1 MKKFPN
7 HVAII
12 MDGNTRWAE
21 NNNLDKNDGHKEGVK
36 KARLAVEFFLE
47 NKIKNLTLFAFS
59 TENWGRQRKEVKA
72 LLKLFLEAIN
82 EQTPDL
88 IKNKVKLNFIGD
100 ISRFDK
106 VLINKMKSSQIK
118 TSKYDS
124 KMSLNIAIS
133 YGGRWDIEQA
143 LKSIVKDTL
152 KRKIKIKN
160 IDESLITDYLSTSL
174 IPDPDLIIRSAGEQR
189 ISNFFL
195 WQAAYSEIY
204 FLKKLWPDFN
214 EGDFEKA
221 LDEYARRKRKFGV
234 KTGN

>member
-1 MKKFPN
+1 MKKLPN

-21 NNNLDKNDGHKEGVK
+21 NKNLDKNDGHKEGVK
-36 KARLAVEFFLE
+36 KARLAVEFFL
-47 NKIKNLTLFAFS
+47 K
-59 TENWGRQRKEVKA
+59 KEVKA

-106 VLINKMKSSQIK
+106 VLINKIKSSQIK

-143 LKSIVKDTL
+143 LKSIVKDIS

-189 ISNFFL
+189 TMADL
-195 WQAAYSEIY
+195 
-204 FLKKLWPDFN
+204 PV
-214 EGDFEKA
+214 FE
-221 LDEYARRKRKFGV
+221 R
-234 KTGN
+234 

>member
-59 TENWGRQRKEVKA
+59 TENWGRQRKEVKG

-143 LKSIVKDTL
+143 LKSIAKDIS
-152 KRKIKIKN
+152 KKKIKIKN

-221 LDEYARRKRKFGV
+221 LDEYALRKRKFGV

>member
-1 MKKFPN
+1 MRKLPN

-59 TENWGRQRKEVKA
+59 TENWGREKKEVKA

-88 IKNKVKLNFIGD
+88 IKNKVKLNFIGE

-106 VLINKMKSSQIK
+106 ALINKIKSSQIK
-118 TSKYDS
+118 TSKYVS
-124 KMSLNIAIS
+124 KMNLNIAIS

-143 LKSIVKDTL
+143 LKSIVKDIL
-152 KRKIKIKN
+152 KRKIKVKN
-160 IDESLITDYLSTSL
+160 IDESLIANYLSTSL

-189 ISNFFL
+189 ISNFYL

-204 FLKKLWPDFN
+204 FSKKLWPDFN
-214 EGDFEKA
+214 ERDFKKA
-221 LDEYARRKRKFGV
+221 LDEYAQRKRKFGV

>member
-1 MKKFPN
+1 MRKLPN

-59 TENWGRQRKEVKA
+59 TENWGREKKEVKA

-88 IKNKVKLNFIGD
+88 IKNKVKLNFIGE

-106 VLINKMKSSQIK
+106 ALINKIKSSQTK
-118 TSKYDS
+118 TSKYVS

-143 LKSIVKDTL
+143 LKSIVKDIL
-152 KRKIKIKN
+152 KRKIKVKN
-160 IDESLITDYLSTSL
+160 IDESLIDNYLSTSL

-204 FLKKLWPDFN
+204 FSKKLWPDFN
-214 EGDFEKA
+214 ERDFKKA
-221 LDEYARRKRKFGV
+221 LDEYAKRKRKFGV

>member
-1 MKKFPN
+1 MKKLPN

-21 NNNLDKNDGHKEGVK
+21 NKNLDKNDGHKEGVK

-59 TENWGRQRKEVKA
+59 TENWGRQKKEVKA

-106 VLINKMKSSQIK
+106 VLINKIKSSQIK

-143 LKSIVKDTL
+143 LKSIVKDIL

-174 IPDPDLIIRSAGEQR
+174 IPDPDLIIRSAGEHR
-189 ISNFFL
+189 MSNFFL

-214 EGDFEKA
+214 EADFEEA
-221 LDEYARRKRKFGV
+221 LDEYALRKRKFGV

>member
-1 MKKFPN
+1 MKKLPN

-21 NNNLDKNDGHKEGVK
+21 NKNLNKNDGHKEGVK

-59 TENWGRQRKEVKA
+59 TENWGRQRKEVKG

-106 VLINKMKSSQIK
+106 VLINKIKSSQIK

-143 LKSIVKDTL
+143 LKSIVKDIS

-221 LDEYARRKRKFGV
+221 LDEYALRKRKFGV

>member
-1 MKKFPN
+1 MRKLPN

-21 NNNLDKNDGHKEGVK
+21 NNNLDKNDGHKEGVN

-59 TENWGRQRKEVKA
+59 TENWGREKKEVKA

-88 IKNKVKLNFIGD
+88 IKNKVKLNFIGE

-106 VLINKMKSSQIK
+106 ALINKIKSSQTK
-118 TSKYDS
+118 TSKYVS

-143 LKSIVKDTL
+143 LKSIVKDIL
-152 KRKIKIKN
+152 KRKIKVKN
-160 IDESLITDYLSTSL
+160 IDETLIANYLSTSS

-189 ISNFFL
+189 ISNFYL

-204 FLKKLWPDFN
+204 FSKKLWPDFN
-214 EGDFEKA
+214 ERDFKKA
-221 LDEYARRKRKFGV
+221 LDEYAKRKRKFGV

>member
-1 MKKFPN
+1 MKKLPN

-21 NNNLDKNDGHKEGVK
+21 NKNLDKNDGHKEGVK

-59 TENWGRQRKEVKA
+59 TENWGRQKKEVKA

-106 VLINKMKSSQIK
+106 VLINKIKSSQIK

-143 LKSIVKDTL
+143 LKSIVKDIS

-204 FLKKLWPDFN
+204 FLKKLWPDFD
-214 EGDFEKA
+214 ETDFKKA
-221 LDEYARRKRKFGV
+221 LDDYALRKRKFGV

>member
-1 MKKFPN
+1 MRKLPN

-59 TENWGRQRKEVKA
+59 TENWGREKKEVKA

-88 IKNKVKLNFIGD
+88 IKNKVKLNFIGE
-100 ISRFDK
+100 ISRFDIA
-106 VLINKMKSSQIK
+106 LINKIKSSQTK
-118 TSKYDS
+118 TSKYVS

-143 LKSIVKDTL
+143 LKSIVKDIL
-152 KRKIKIKN
+152 KRKIKVKN
-160 IDESLITDYLSTSL
+160 IDETLIANYLSTSL

-204 FLKKLWPDFN
+204 FSKKLWPDFN
-214 EGDFEKA
+214 EKDFKKA
-221 LDEYARRKRKFGV
+221 LDEYALRKRKFGV

>member
-1 MKKFPN
+1 MKKLPN

-21 NNNLDKNDGHKEGVK
+21 NKNLDKNDGHKEGVK

-106 VLINKMKSSQIK
+106 VLINKIKSSQIK

-143 LKSIVKDTL
+143 LKSIVKDVS

-221 LDEYARRKRKFGV
+221 LDEYALRKRKFGV

>member
-1 MKKFPN
+1 MKNLPN

-21 NNNLDKNDGHKEGVK
+21 NQNLDKSKGHKEGVK

-47 NKIKNLTLFAFS
+47 KEIDNLTLFAFS
-59 TENWGRQRKEVKA
+59 TENWGREEREVKA

-88 IKNKVKLNFIGD
+88 VKNKVKLNFIGE

-106 VLINKMKSSQIK
+106 ALINKIKNSQIK
-118 TSKYDS
+118 TSQYDP
-124 KMSLNIAIS
+124 KMNLNIAIS

-143 LKSIVKDTL
+143 LKKIIKDLL
-152 KRKIKIKN
+152 KNKIKIKN
-160 IDESLITDYLSTSL
+160 LSEDLISNYLSTSS

-195 WQAAYSEIY
+195 WQAAYSEMY
-204 FLKKLWPDFN
+204 FIKKLWPDFI
-214 EGDFEKA
+214 EKDFQDS
-221 LDEYARRKRKFGV
+221 LDEFSLRKRKFGV
-234 KTGN
+234 ETCA

>member
-1 MKKFPN
+1 MKNLPN

-21 NNNLDKNDGHKEGVK
+21 NQNLDKSKGHKEGVK

-47 NKIKNLTLFAFS
+47 KEIDNLTLFAFS
-59 TENWGRQRKEVKA
+59 TENWGREEREVKA

-88 IKNKVKLNFIGD
+88 VKNKVKLNFIGE

-106 VLINKMKSSQIK
+106 VLMNKIKNSQIK
-118 TSKYDS
+118 TSQYDP
-124 KMSLNIAIS
+124 KMNLNIAIS

-143 LKSIVKDTL
+143 IKKIIKDLLKN
-152 KRKIKIKN
+152 KIKIKN
-160 IDESLITDYLSTSL
+160 LSEDLISNYLSTSS

-195 WQAAYSEIY
+195 WQAAYSEMY
-204 FLKKLWPDFN
+204 FIKKLWPDFI
-214 EGDFEKA
+214 EKDFQDS
-221 LDEYARRKRKFGV
+221 LDEFSLRKRKFGV
-234 KTGN
+234 ETGA

>member
-1 MKKFPN
+1 MRKLPN

-59 TENWGRQRKEVKA
+59 TENWGREKKEVKA

-88 IKNKVKLNFIGD
+88 IKNKVKLNFIGE

-106 VLINKMKSSQIK
+106 ALINKIKSSQTK
-118 TSKYDS
+118 TSKYVS

-143 LKSIVKDTL
+143 LKSIVKDIL
-152 KRKIKIKN
+152 KRKIKVKN
-160 IDESLITDYLSTSL
+160 IDETLITNYLSTSS

-189 ISNFFL
+189 ISNFYL

-204 FLKKLWPDFN
+204 FSKKLWPDFN
-214 EGDFEKA
+214 ERDFKKA
-221 LDEYARRKRKFGV
+221 LDEYAKRKRKFGV

>member
-1 MKKFPN
+1 MRKLPN

-21 NNNLDKNDGHKEGVK
+21 NNNLDKNDGHKEGVN

-59 TENWGRQRKEVKA
+59 TENWAREKKEVKA

-88 IKNKVKLNFIGD
+88 IKNKVKLNFIGE

-106 VLINKMKSSQIK
+106 ALINKIKSSQTK
-118 TSKYDS
+118 TSKYVS

-143 LKSIVKDTL
+143 LKSIVKDIL
-152 KRKIKIKN
+152 KRKIKVKN
-160 IDESLITDYLSTSL
+160 IDESLIANYLSTSL

-189 ISNFFL
+189 ISNFYL

-204 FLKKLWPDFN
+204 FSKKLWPDFN
-214 EGDFEKA
+214 ERDFKKA
-221 LDEYARRKRKFGV
+221 LDEYAKRKRKFGV

>member
-1 MKKFPN
+1 MRKLPN

-59 TENWGRQRKEVKA
+59 TENWGREKKEVKA

-88 IKNKVKLNFIGD
+88 IKNKVKLNFIGE

-106 VLINKMKSSQIK
+106 ALINKIKSSQTK
-118 TSKYDS
+118 TSKYVS

-143 LKSIVKDTL
+143 LKSIVKDIL
-152 KRKIKIKN
+152 KRKIKVKN
-160 IDESLITDYLSTSL
+160 IDETLIANYLSTSS

-189 ISNFFL
+189 ISNFYL

-204 FLKKLWPDFN
+204 FSKKLWPDFN
-214 EGDFEKA
+214 ERDFKKA
-221 LDEYARRKRKFGV
+221 LDEYAKRKRKFGV

>member
-1 MKKFPN
+1 MRKHPN

-21 NNNLDKNDGHKEGVK
+21 NNNLDKNDGHKEGVN

-59 TENWGRQRKEVKA
+59 TENWGREKKEVKA

-88 IKNKVKLNFIGD
+88 IKNKVKLNFIGE

-106 VLINKMKSSQIK
+106 VLINKIKSSQTK
-118 TSKYDS
+118 TSKYVS

-143 LKSIVKDTL
+143 LKTIVKDIL
-152 KRKIKIKN
+152 KRKIKVKN
-160 IDESLITDYLSTSL
+160 IDESLIDNYLSTSL

-204 FLKKLWPDFN
+204 FSKKLWPDFN
-214 EGDFEKA
+214 EKDFKKA
-221 LDEYARRKRKFGV
+221 LDEYALRKRKFGI

>member
-1 MKKFPN
+1 MRKLPN

-21 NNNLDKNDGHKEGVK
+21 NNNLDKNDGHKEGVN

-59 TENWGRQRKEVKA
+59 TENWGREKKEVKA

-88 IKNKVKLNFIGD
+88 IKNKVKLNFIGE

-106 VLINKMKSSQIK
+106 ALINKIKSSQTK
-118 TSKYDS
+118 TSKYVS

-143 LKSIVKDTL
+143 LKSIVKDIL
-152 KRKIKIKN
+152 KRKIKVKN
-160 IDESLITDYLSTSL
+160 IDETLIANYLSTSS

-189 ISNFFL
+189 ISNFYL

-204 FLKKLWPDFN
+204 FSKKLWPDFN
-214 EGDFEKA
+214 EKDFKKA
-221 LDEYARRKRKFGV
+221 LDEYALRKRKFGI

>member
-1 MKKFPN
+1 MRKLPN

-21 NNNLDKNDGHKEGVK
+21 NNNLDKNDGHKEGVN
-36 KARLAVEFFLE
+36 KARLAVEFFLK

-59 TENWGRQRKEVKA
+59 TENWGREKKEVKV

-88 IKNKVKLNFIGD
+88 IKNKVKLNFIGE

-106 VLINKMKSSQIK
+106 ALINKIKSSQTK
-118 TSKYDS
+118 TSKYVS

-143 LKSIVKDTL
+143 LKSIVKDIL
-152 KRKIKIKN
+152 KRKIKVKN
-160 IDESLITDYLSTSL
+160 IDETLIANYLSTSL

-189 ISNFFL
+189 ISNFYL

-204 FLKKLWPDFN
+204 FSKKLWPDFN
-214 EGDFEKA
+214 ERDFKKA
-221 LDEYARRKRKFGV
+221 LDEYAKRKRKFGV

>member
-1 MKKFPN
+1 MRKLPN

-47 NKIKNLTLFAFS
+47 NKIKNLTLFGFS
-59 TENWGRQRKEVKA
+59 TENWGREKKEVKA

-88 IKNKVKLNFIGD
+88 IKNKVKLNFIGE

-106 VLINKMKSSQIK
+106 ALINKIKSSQTK
-118 TSKYDS
+118 TSKYVS

-143 LKSIVKDTL
+143 LKSIVKDIL
-152 KRKIKIKN
+152 KRKIKVKN
-160 IDESLITDYLSTSL
+160 IDETLIANYLSTSL

-189 ISNFFL
+189 ISNFYL

-204 FLKKLWPDFN
+204 FSKKLWPDFN
-214 EGDFEKA
+214 ERDFKKA
-221 LDEYARRKRKFGV
+221 LDDYAQRKRKFGV

>member
-1 MKKFPN
+1 MRKLPN

-21 NNNLDKNDGHKEGVK
+21 NNNLDKNDGHKEGVN

-59 TENWGRQRKEVKA
+59 TENWGREKKEVKA

-88 IKNKVKLNFIGD
+88 IKNKVKLNFIGE

-106 VLINKMKSSQIK
+106 ALINKIKSSQTK
-118 TSKYDS
+118 TSKYVS

-143 LKSIVKDTL
+143 LKSIVKDIL
-152 KRKIKIKN
+152 KRKIKVKN
-160 IDESLITDYLSTSL
+160 IDETLIANYLSTSL

-189 ISNFFL
+189 ISNFYL

-204 FLKKLWPDFN
+204 FSKKLWPDFN
-214 EGDFEKA
+214 ERDFKKA
-221 LDEYARRKRKFGV
+221 LDEYAKRKRKFGV

>member
-1 MKKFPN
+1 MRKLPN

-59 TENWGRQRKEVKA
+59 TENWGREKKEVKA

-88 IKNKVKLNFIGD
+88 IKNKVKLNFIGE

-106 VLINKMKSSQIK
+106 ALINKIKSSQTK
-118 TSKYDS
+118 TSKYVS

-143 LKSIVKDTL
+143 LKSIVKDIL
-152 KRKIKIKN
+152 KRKIKVKN
-160 IDESLITDYLSTSL
+160 IDETLIANYLSTSS

-189 ISNFFL
+189 ISNFYL

-204 FLKKLWPDFN
+204 FSKKLWPDFN
-214 EGDFEKA
+214 EKDFKKA
-221 LDEYARRKRKFGV
+221 LDEYALRKRKFGI

>member
-1 MKKFPN
+1 MKKLPN

-59 TENWGRQRKEVKA
+59 TENWGREKKEVKA

-88 IKNKVKLNFIGD
+88 IKNKVKLNFIGE

-106 VLINKMKSSQIK
+106 ALINKIKSSQTK
-118 TSKYDS
+118 TSKYVS

-143 LKSIVKDTL
+143 LKSIVKDIL
-152 KRKIKIKN
+152 KRKIKVKN
-160 IDESLITDYLSTSL
+160 IDETLIANYLSTSL

-189 ISNFFL
+189 ISNFYL

-204 FLKKLWPDFN
+204 FSKKLWPDFN
-214 EGDFEKA
+214 ERDFKKA
-221 LDEYARRKRKFGV
+221 LDEYAQRKRKFGV

>member
-1 MKKFPN
+1 MKKLPN

-21 NNNLDKNDGHKEGVK
+21 NKNLDKNDGHKEGVK

-59 TENWGRQRKEVKA
+59 TENWGRQKKEVKA

-106 VLINKMKSSQIK
+106 VLINKIKSSQIK
-118 TSKYDS
+118 TSEYDS

-143 LKSIVKDTL
+143 LKSIVKDIS

-160 IDESLITDYLSTSL
+160 IDERLITDYLSTSL

-214 EGDFEKA
+214 EGDFKKA
-221 LDEYARRKRKFGV
+221 LDEYALRKRKFGV

>member
-1 MKKFPN
+1 MRKLPN

-59 TENWGRQRKEVKA
+59 TENWGREKKEVKA

-88 IKNKVKLNFIGD
+88 IKNKVKLNFIGE

-106 VLINKMKSSQIK
+106 ALINKIKSSQIK
-118 TSKYDS
+118 TSKYVS

-143 LKSIVKDTL
+143 LKSIVKDIL
-152 KRKIKIKN
+152 KRKIKVKN
-160 IDESLITDYLSTSL
+160 IDESLIANYLSTSL

-189 ISNFFL
+189 ISNFYL

-204 FLKKLWPDFN
+204 FSKKLWPDFN
-214 EGDFEKA
+214 EKDFKKA
-221 LDEYARRKRKFGV
+221 LDEYALRKRKFGV

>member
-1 MKKFPN
+1 MKKLPN

-21 NNNLDKNDGHKEGVK
+21 NKNLDKNDGHKEGVK

-59 TENWGRQRKEVKA
+59 TENWGRQRKEVKG

-106 VLINKMKSSQIK
+106 VLINKIKSSQIK

-214 EGDFEKA
+214 EEDFEKA
-221 LDEYARRKRKFGV
+221 LDEYALRKRKFGV

>member
-1 MKKFPN
+1 MRKLPN

-59 TENWGRQRKEVKA
+59 TENWGREKKEVKA

-88 IKNKVKLNFIGD
+88 IKNKVKLNFIGE

-106 VLINKMKSSQIK
+106 ALINKIKSSQTK
-118 TSKYDS
+118 TSKYVS

-143 LKSIVKDTL
+143 LKSIVKDIL
-152 KRKIKIKN
+152 KRKIKVKN
-160 IDESLITDYLSTSL
+160 IDETLITNYLSTSS

-189 ISNFFL
+189 ISNFYL

-204 FLKKLWPDFN
+204 FSKKLWPDFN
-214 EGDFEKA
+214 ERDFKKA
-221 LDEYARRKRKFGV
+221 LDEYAQRKRKFGV

>member
-1 MKKFPN
+1 MRKLPN

-59 TENWGRQRKEVKA
+59 TENWGREKKEVKA

-88 IKNKVKLNFIGD
+88 IKNKVKLNFIGE

-106 VLINKMKSSQIK
+106 TLINKIKSSQTK
-118 TSKYDS
+118 TSKYVS

-143 LKSIVKDTL
+143 LKSIVKDIL
-152 KRKIKIKN
+152 KRKIKVKN
-160 IDESLITDYLSTSL
+160 IDESLIDNYLSTSL

-204 FLKKLWPDFN
+204 FSKKLWPDFN
-214 EGDFEKA
+214 ERDFKKA
-221 LDEYARRKRKFGV
+221 LDEYAQRKRKFGV

>member
-1 MKKFPN
+1 MRKLPN

-21 NNNLDKNDGHKEGVK
+21 NNNLDKNNGHREGVN

-59 TENWGRQRKEVKA
+59 TENWGREKKEVKA
-72 LLKLFLEAIN
+72 LLKLFLEAID

-88 IKNKVKLNFIGD
+88 IKNKVKLNFIGE

-106 VLINKMKSSQIK
+106 ALINKIKSSQTK
-118 TSKYDS
+118 TSKYVS

-143 LKSIVKDTL
+143 LKTIVKDIL
-152 KRKIKIKN
+152 KRKIKVKN
-160 IDESLITDYLSTSL
+160 IDQSLIANYLSTSL

-204 FLKKLWPDFN
+204 FSEKLWPDFN
-214 EGDFEKA
+214 EKDFKKA
-221 LDEYARRKRKFGV
+221 LDEYALRKRKFGV

>member
-1 MKKFPN
+1 MKKLPN

-21 NNNLDKNDGHKEGVK
+21 NKNLDKNDGHKEGVK

-59 TENWGRQRKEVKA
+59 TENWGRQKKEVKA

-106 VLINKMKSSQIK
+106 VLINKIKSSQIK

-143 LKSIVKDTL
+143 LKSIVKDIS

-221 LDEYARRKRKFGV
+221 LDEFALRKRKFGV